1 MIKQKNLASET
12 GWRLYLKQLVSYM
25 ILKHEKIALKFVYMD
40 FLSDKNCHEDENI
53 LYYTNKLIK
62 ALFQYECNHLQCF
75 DSTILILTKK

>member
-1 MIKQKNLASET
+1 M
-12 GWRLYLKQLVSYM
+12 SYM
-25 ILKHEKIALKFVYMD
+25 ILKHEKIALKFVWI
-40 FLSDKNCHEDENI
+40 FLSVKNCHEDENI